1 MLNSLKW
8 FSKNWTPTKLM
19 SLRWEMVRKRPNL
32 FWSSWIEASTPLLHS
47 CTSSPFRYS
56 MLKFR
61 YFEKATKIFFSF
73 SINRFDEISL
83 IKNPSKTRLTRIFDT
98 FYFHEKIII
107 FKWQQ
112 GLVINFRFEN
122 GWADFCWKSYLRT
135 SPISLIKWK
144 LFRSKTLHFCRLF
157 SSW

>member
-47 CTSSPFRYS
+47 CTSSPFRYR

-61 YFEKATKIFFSF
+61 YFEEATKIWKKSTVYKDLFLVC
-73 SINRFDEISL
+73 INRFDEISL
-83 IKNPSKTRLTRIFDT
+83 IKTSSNTRLNRIFDT
-98 FYFHEKIII
+98 FYFHEKNQLKFMYREKATKIWKYLQSTKYVVQNKVGD
-107 FKWQQ
+107 FLKLL
-112 GLVINFRFEN
+112 GLITVYE
-122 GWADFCWKSYLRT
+122 L
-135 SPISLIKWK
+135 
-144 LFRSKTLHFCRLF
+144 
-157 SSW
+157 